1 MVVLTLLTRFELY
14 GMLMILTNNV
24 EVGRPT
30 QYCNPVGRRGAT
42 APHMISKSFT
52 FATWEV
58 VRE

>member
-1 MVVLTLLTRFELY
+1 
-14 GMLMILTNNV
+14 MILTNDV

-42 APHMISKSFT
+42 VPQMISKSFT

-58 VRE
+58 VR